1 MHFSTPLFLENLSL
15 SSSGYSRSHAINIVK
30 KKLILLNQTKA
41 EYHSK
46 QIALQNGT
54 ENFYLVVSGKPPPIL
69 ASLLS
74 SSICSSKQKR
84 REVVLLTLRGGR
96 ASEAMLLPPH
106 AHSRIHI
113 IAVVTNLLRISNPL

>member
-1 MHFSTPLFLENLSL
+1 MHFSTPLFLENLSP
-15 SSSGYSRSHAINIVK
+15 SSSGYSRSHAINIVE

-46 QIALQNGT
+46 QIAMQNGT

-69 ASLLS
+69 ASLL